1 MLFFACIV
9 GKYAISNA
17 AYNIPAAQNHLECIS
32 AVIFNDSFL
41 RILDYEKQ
49 SIPKIFITKMIT
61 E

>member
-1 MLFFACIV
+1 MLFFACI
-9 GKYAISNA
+9 GKYAISNT
-17 AYNIPAAQNHLECIS
+17 AYNTPAAQNHLECIS
-32 AVIFNDSFL
+32 AEIFNVSFL